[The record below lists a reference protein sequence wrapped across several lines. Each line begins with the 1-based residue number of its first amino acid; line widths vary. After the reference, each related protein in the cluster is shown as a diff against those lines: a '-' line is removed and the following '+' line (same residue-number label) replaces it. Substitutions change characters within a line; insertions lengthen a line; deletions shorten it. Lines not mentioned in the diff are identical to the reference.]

1 MTSQFL
7 LTFLVAL
14 AFAGVHAAGPLLDF
28 LRTSPRS
35 VWLSASGGVSVAYV
49 FIHMMPDLA
58 DYQATFHRE
67 LQGTAGFLASIELH
81 SYLISLFGL
90 VTFYGLH
97 RMARVSSR
105 QQAEAGAAPQ
115 PSPGVYRIN
124 LAAYALYNVLIGYLL
139 VHREEMDLRGLAIYA
154 VAMGLHFVL
163 NDQALRE
170 EHGDTYDRHG
180 RWLLAAAPLA
190 GWALGLAV
198 TLHPLAIS
206 ALFAFLIGGVILNV
220 LKEELPEDRESRFG
234 AFAGGALAYAAL
246 LIVTR

>member
-1 MTSQFL
+1 MC
-7 LTFLVAL
+7 
-14 AFAGVHAAGPLLDF
+14 
-28 LRTSPRS
+28 
-35 VWLSASGGVSVAYV
+35 
-49 FIHMMPDLA
+49 
-58 DYQATFHRE
+58 
-67 LQGTAGFLASIELH
+67 
-81 SYLISLFGL
+81 
-90 VTFYGLH
+90 
-97 RMARVSSR
+97 
-105 QQAEAGAAPQ
+105 
-115 PSPGVYRIN
+115 
-124 LAAYALYNVLIGYLL
+124 LIGYLL